1 MRDAIRRE
9 DAAEHH
15 PAFLDLRKIPF
26 PENGVSAPDP
36 YTLVIRIRGKYPQF
50 QDWLTMSF
58 FAPVPWEAE
67 AFYANPGFKENSIGL
82 AWWPVGHWSLHDDGV
97 RRKPTSRAL
106 EESGFSLFRL
116 PL

>member
-67 AFYANPGFKENSIGL
+67 ARIRDLRRTVSGSPGGRSAL
-82 AWWPVGHWSLHDDGV
+82 V
-97 RRKPTSRAL
+97 PT
-106 EESGFSLFRL
+106 
-116 PL
+116 